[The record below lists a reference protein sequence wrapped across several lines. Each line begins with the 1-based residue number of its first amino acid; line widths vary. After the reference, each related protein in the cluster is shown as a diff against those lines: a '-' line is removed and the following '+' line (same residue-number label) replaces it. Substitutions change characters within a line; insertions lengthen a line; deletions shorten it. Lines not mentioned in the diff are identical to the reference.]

1 MEPAMTESK
10 TIPEQTLV
18 VVADGHRAV
27 LFRTHGVKDAMT
39 LTEER
44 QLTPQNLA
52 AEGPSG
58 SRPEEQSP
66 RQTDEATFAKQL
78 AAELFTLKQASKFDH
93 MVLVADPQTLGQ
105 LRSAMHKT
113 VEASIALTLDKELTN
128 HSAGDIAAIIR
139 NAA

>member
-1 MEPAMTESK
+1 MTESK

-78 AAELFTLKQASKFDH
+78 AAELFTLKQANKFDH